1 MKNLAFT
8 QYHLWEWCGKG
19 YRLKK
24 KKGKTKEKA
33 ESSRLHKTYSLIW
46 HGSSIKH

>member
-24 KKGKTKEKA
+24 KKEKQKKRQRVPDFT
-33 ESSRLHKTYSLIW
+33 RLTV
-46 HGSSIKH
+46 